1 MLLNIRKLAVRMD
14 RTFQHRFTLGAACGI
29 VLLLLATLYAFWML
43 KPVVG
48 VLLAL
53 GLVMVMEQSLHK
65 QYIFR
70 DDKLIIDNGR
80 LMKNRVIA
88 LSQISSCRPMT
99 TTFGMVHY
107 LLISDGAANTVVAV
121 QPRNEQAFINCLR
134 QRREEVMDAEQTHG
148 EADAEQPTDS
158 GAGTGRMTDGGADG
172 E

>member
-1 MLLNIRKLAVRMD
+1 MD

-88 LSQISSCRPMT
+88 LSQISSCRPMI

-107 LLISDGAANTVVAV
+107 LLISYGAANKVVAV

-134 QRREEVMDAEQTHG
+134 QRREEVMDAEQTHE
-148 EADAEQPTDS
+148 EADAEQPT
-158 GAGTGRMTDGGADG
+158 GGEAGTGRMTDGGADG